1 MIGSY
6 GQIVQQHAV
15 KVSRQGQEHVLMML
29 QTLARAKKL
38 HSQSKKVALFPQL
51 IGGHGQAVQ
60 KPAIVV
66 FRREQ
71 GRVLTIKEALPMNQK
86 LTNNLAIINYVQ
98 V

>member
-1 MIGSY
+1 MNG
-6 GQIVQQHAV
+6 GHGRIVQQHVA
-15 KVSRQGQEHVLMML
+15 KESKQEAEHVLLML
-29 QTLARAKKL
+29 QTLAS

>member
-29 QTLARAKKL
+29 QTLAS